1 MVKSGCTLYSGLLGM
16 CKSAYPFG
24 NKKRDVAEVK
34 VLKPIVSPRRENYL
48 MSSPGL
54 DKLRGSVR
62 LLLTKNHPVPTP
74 AFRALI
80 FSCVVGKFTNIQV
93 HIHLTSR
100 PETTICGSHK
110 ELLRAGMEPVTPPQR
125 CRRIIYS
132 NREVIICMNRDNMKK
147 LQTYLPTKLTR
158 SLRYGKYLVVIESCS
173 VRQLVV
179 LVLLSVR
186 R

>member
-34 VLKPIVSPRRENYL
+34 VLKPIVSPRGKIIQCLLPPWTRRESVKLLLTKIHPVTTAALRAGSPVNPQSSPQFWVQSGLANQRRENYL

-74 AFRALI
+74 AFRAL
-80 FSCVVGKFTNIQV
+80 
-93 HIHLTSR
+93 
-100 PETTICGSHK
+100 
-110 ELLRAGMEPVTPPQR
+110 
-125 CRRIIYS
+125 
-132 NREVIICMNRDNMKK
+132 
-147 LQTYLPTKLTR
+147 
-158 SLRYGKYLVVIESCS
+158 
-173 VRQLVV
+173 
-179 LVLLSVR
+179 
-186 R
+186 